1 MMFADLVGSTAL
13 SVSMDPEDLREVISA
28 YQKCVA
34 DTVRHFGGF
43 VARYLGDGVKVY
55 FGYPEAH
62 EDDAERAVRA
72 GLELTAAVA
81 ELKPRA
87 FHQVRVG
94 IATGLVVVGH
104 LIPAGELEERGIVGE
119 TPNLASRLQGIA
131 EPNMVV
137 IAEGTRRLLGD
148 LFKLQDL
155 GRRDLKGIRGPVR
168 TWAVLQANSV
178 ASRFEALHLTG
189 LGALIGR
196 EEESALLLRRWERA
210 TKGEGQ
216 VVLLSGEPGIGK
228 SRLTAAFM
236 ERLAGE
242 PHTRLRYFCSPQHTD
257 SPLHPIIGQM
267 ERAARLAH
275 NDTVQMK
282 LDKLDALLK
291 QTSTSTQHA
300 ALIVDML
307 SLPNEGRYPA
317 LELTPQQRRESTLDA
332 LLSQMDTLTSSRP
345 LLIVFEDAHWADAT
359 SLELFSRAVSDIAS
373 RRILLIVTFRP
384 EFEPPWIGRAH
395 VTALTIGRLTQFEV
409 DGIIDQVI
417 GGNPLPPSIRQD
429 IIERSDGTPLF
440 VEEMTKAVLEAAAR
454 ARPSKLSRR
463 FRPGASGPRNLAR
476 VADGAARP
484 ARPRQGVSADR
495 GGDWTRVL
503 PSAAGCGRAQTGGG
517 AANSA
522 RPSHSGWSAV
532 PARCAAARDLFF
544 QACTDTGRSLQHAAA
559 RAKTRASCQ
568 NRRNPRKSSARRS
581 PRTSLSCWH
590 VTAPRP
596 GMIEKAAGLWG
607 KRGSGRRSARRWSK
621 PRNNS
626 GVRST

>member
-1 MMFADLVGSTAL
+1 MPAIREWLASLGLSEYTDSFIENRIDLSILPDLTDQDLKDLGVLLGDRRRILRAIAEL
-13 SVSMDPEDLREVISA
+13 ARNDLRHAPARRYAQVEAAGGSRA
-28 YQKCVA
+28 SPSHG
-34 DTVRHFGGF
+34 DVRGPGRFDSTLRLYGPGGPARGHFGLSEMCRRDRAPLRRVCSTLF
-43 VARYLGDGVKVY
+43 GDGVKVY

-104 LIPAGELEERGIVGE
+104 LIPAGESEERGIVGE

-155 GRRDLKGIRGPVR
+155 GRRDLKGIHGPVR

-178 ASRFEALHLTG
+178 ASRFEALHVTG
-189 LGALIGR
+189 LSALIGR

-216 VVLLSGEPGIGK
+216 VVLLSGEAGIGK
-228 SRLTAAFM
+228 SQLTAAFM

-275 NDTVQMK
+275 NDPVQVK

-291 QTSTSTQHA
+291 QTSTSAQHA

-317 LELTPQQRRESTLDA
+317 LELTPQQRRERTLDA
-332 LLSQMDTLTSSRP
+332 LILQMDGLTRSRP
-345 LLIVFEDAHWADAT
+345 VLMVFEDAHWADPT
-359 SLELFSRAVSDIAS
+359 SLEVFSRAVSEIAN

-384 EFEPPWIGRAH
+384 EFEPPWVGRAH

-417 GGNPLPPSIRQD
+417 GSNPLPMSIRQD

-440 VEEMTKAVLEAAAR
+440 VEEMTKAVLEAGGQGAAEHIVAAVPPGR
-454 ARPSKLSRR
+454 RR
-463 FRPGASGPRNLAR
+463 FPQPC
-476 VADGAARP
+476 
-484 ARPRQGVSADR
+484 
-495 GGDWTRVL
+495 TR
-503 PSAAGCGRAQTGGG
+503 R
-517 AANSA
+517 
-522 RPSHSGWSAV
+522 
-532 PARCAAARDLFF
+532 
-544 QACTDTGRSLQHAAA
+544 
-559 RAKTRASCQ
+559 
-568 NRRNPRKSSARRS
+568 
-581 PRTSLSCWH
+581 
-590 VTAPRP
+590 
-596 GMIEKAAGLWG
+596 
-607 KRGSGRRSARRWSK
+607 
-621 PRNNS
+621 
-626 GVRST
+626 